1 MRRLRDGLIGLC
13 ALALAG
19 VAQPLPASASPTTGP
34 TTSPPASSTGSAS
47 AGPVLPTPS
56 TSTSHRVSGET
67 YSVTVS
73 PARLV
78 VGQGELDRTQLL
90 TLVNR
95 GQAPVSLTVE
105 KRNFVALPDGGL
117 NYRPDA
123 PYGAADWVTVSPT
136 ALSLDP
142 GESQQVRATI
152 DVPREPEA
160 GDHHVALIFL
170 APSGGKGNVKVNRGI
185 GAPVYLTVP
194 GPTDDSVRLN
204 SLTGPRWSLWG
215 DPSLTASLTSTGTV
229 HRDFR
234 GPGAVSAGTPSHL
247 SRFPDFTVVRGS
259 DRVVSTTW
267 DAPLVCVCQPSLT
280 ITNQGQAPQ
289 TVSTRVVVVP
299 WWLLAALALV
309 LAGVAAVLLRRHRR
323 AARTRG
329 RDGGGDL
336 AHIMTAQ

>member
-1 MRRLRDGLIGLC
+1 MRRVRDGLLVLC
-13 ALALAG
+13 ALAMAG
-19 VAQPLPASASPTTGP
+19 VAQPLPASAVPTTPP
-34 TTSPPASSTGSAS
+34 TPSSTGPAS
-47 AGPVLPTPS
+47 AGPVHPTPS

-78 VGQGELDRTQLL
+78 VGEGELGRTQLL

-95 GQAPVSLTVE
+95 GTAPVSLTVE
-105 KRNFVALPDGGL
+105 KRNFVPMPDGGL

-136 ALSLDP
+136 ALDLDP

-152 DVPREPEA
+152 DVPREPEV
-160 GDHHVALIFL
+160 GDHQVALIFL
-170 APSGGKGNVKVNRGI
+170 APSGGSGNVKVNRGI
-185 GAPVYLTVP
+185 GAPLYVTVP
-194 GPTDDSVRLN
+194 GPKDDSVRLN
-204 SLTGPRWSLWG
+204 GLSGPRWSLRG
-215 DPSLTASLTSTGTV
+215 KPTLTASLTSTGTV

-234 GPGAVSAGTPSHL
+234 GPSAASAGTSNHL
-247 SRFPDFTVVRGS
+247 SRFPDFTVLRGA

-267 DAPLVCVCQPSLT
+267 DAPLVCVCHPSLT

-289 TVSTRVVVVP
+289 TVSTRVIVAP

-309 LAGVAAVLLRRHRR
+309 IAGLAVVLVRRRS
-323 AARTRG
+323 RTTRT
-329 RDGGGDL
+329 RDGGNDPDEPNDL
-336 AHIMTAQ
+336 ELLPGHG